1 MCMYVY
7 AHRYTCLFCRWASLS
22 WLFDCPSYVGP
33 MGAPKI
39 KIIKPNTRFNG
50 INVALAMTTTV
61 TNAMTKPALDKNPPS
76 LPHEPFMRNM
86 EKP

>member
-1 MCMYVY
+1 
-7 AHRYTCLFCRWASLS
+7 
-22 WLFDCPSYVGP
+22 